1 MSSSGSPS
9 PVGEGAGGWGYD
21 MPKVLRLHNN
31 GSQQIQ
37 GWQKTAPIT
46 STEINTVTD
55 PTGSKARN
63 VAVSIPTPFARMHLM
78 EAAFDFVVREGQ
90 QNPNSVYHE
99 LVTHFWDL
107 LELLYNDHLYT
118 QAGRK
123 ITLRRWNAAAEVQR
137 MKADEGT
144 RLLGETL
151 QLFLQDERFRD
162 FADMYLVFY
171 ESAELGGGPRLLGG
185 TSPLTLLFTA
195 PGVPTLELE
204 RAQARGHYFDQQ
216 IVLLAD
222 RSAPFQA
229 FVYELFLAYPQLQR
243 REFAG
248 AVYAGLDRGRVNQ
261 MQLQG
266 EQSAQQFA
274 AKYPALTDIQGNLVG
289 VKNVPLPS
297 RADQSAVTSS
307 DLFIQPTRQ
316 IEGGRP
322 RPLVLRPNLTM
333 PGANYLN
340 GQPWDDRTPVP
351 YADALT
357 LENRVLPGK
366 GFKYPYLTVGDFLED
381 SLVELPYELNAAR
394 FHTGKVSFQYG
405 ADTQGRARFP
415 YLLPL
420 RQAFFA
426 YFTEQELAELLTFTI
441 DLNHVRVQLRV
452 PVQAGRF
459 ITFERSYYPNPQNPK
474 DAQGREILEKGRIVK
489 ANIGLGV
496 FPFYKHRTQPEYNDF
511 YKVMLVDADTA
522 PTMLS
527 RRYELAFFVDG
538 QAISEQ
544 GAARR
549 ATRFARTQKSV
560 ATAGSTYYEITGT
573 HFDLAELTCPPA
585 VLNGEPARG
594 LIVPRWREVDRGT
607 RRFTFAVDFGT
618 SNTHV
623 AYADGPAAHPRPL
636 TIGEADVQVEL
647 LNAPLPDPGY
657 SAFQRYR
664 QGPGQLFDVPLIQN
678 REFVPSIIG
687 TEQSVYEFPI
697 RTAVC
702 ETNTYANEPS
712 QVLSNINIGFSIN
725 TETSQPPQNR
735 FVTNLKWSA
744 ELDPQG
750 VARIG
755 AFFKEMLLLMRHK
768 AAQHG
773 GILEDTRVVWFAP
786 LSFDA
791 FLRNQFQQ
799 VWDEAFQQ
807 VFRTRRP
814 TQFISESV
822 APYYYLTATNQVVP
836 NRDENVINIDI
847 GGGTTDLLIF
857 ADQRPAYSTSFRF
870 AGDDL
875 WGDGYARVQG
885 APKQNG
891 LLRLGVQH
899 VESLPDSE
907 QNQEYKGYLRAA
919 LLNPDF
925 GSADVTSL
933 LFAYD
938 EQLRFSQSLS
948 LGKGRQLRVLFY
960 LHYAAIVYHVAQLVH
975 QLSLRPPRYLCFSG
989 KGSLYLRLLAGGSSL
1004 AAIERI
1010 TKAVFQG
1017 AIGQE
1022 LPGNFRVILADNPKE
1037 ATTNGG
1043 VLFEESS
1050 AGRADFDAVRPV
1062 KFTGANTGTDIEQ
1075 TRLKLPQV
1083 DAGLKQQVLDNVRQ
1097 FLHLVLAGDA
1107 VAPLMREVG
1116 VDVDRQ
1122 RVEELVL
1129 REIEDSLSLGLHQL
1143 DRQLSQ
1149 DETLPETLFFYPLKQ
1164 ALYNLSR
1171 ELQS

>member
-1 MSSSGSPS
+1 
-9 PVGEGAGGWGYD
+9 

-46 STEINTVTD
+46 STEINAVTD

-63 VAVSIPTPFARMHLM
+63 VAVSIPTPFARMHLF
-78 EAAFDFVVREGQ
+78 EAAFDFVAREGQ
-90 QNPNSVYHE
+90 RNPNSVYHE

-107 LELLYNDHLYT
+107 FELLYNYHLYT

-137 MKADEGT
+137 MRADEGT

-162 FADMYLVFY
+162 FSDMYLVFY
-171 ESAELGGGPRLLGG
+171 ESPELAGGPRLLGG
-185 TSPLTLLFTA
+185 TSPLTLFFTA
-195 PGVPTLELE
+195 PNTQPLELE
-204 RAQARGHYFDQQ
+204 RAQARGHYFDHN

-222 RSAPFQA
+222 RSPQFQE

-248 AVYAGLDRGRVNQ
+248 SVYAALDRSRINQ
-261 MQLQG
+261 MQMQG
-266 EQSAQQFA
+266 EHTAQQFA
-274 AKYPALTDIQGNLVG
+274 AKYPSLADIQGNPAG
-289 VKNVPLPS
+289 VKNVPLPG

-307 DLFIQPTRQ
+307 DLFIQPTRAAVSN
-316 IEGGRP
+316 GP

-340 GQPWDDRTPVP
+340 GQPWDDRTVVP
-351 YADALT
+351 YLDELA

-381 SLVELPYELNAAR
+381 ALVELPYELNTQR

-420 RQAFFA
+420 RQTFFE
-426 YFTEQELAELLTFTI
+426 YFTENELAELLTFTI
-441 DLNHVRVQLRV
+441 DLNHVRVQLRI

-496 FPFYKHRTQPEYNDF
+496 FPFYKHRSQPEYNDF
-511 YKVMLVDADTA
+511 YKVMLVDADNS
-522 PTMLS
+522 PTMVS
-527 RRYELAFFVDG
+527 RRYDLKFFVDG
-538 QAISEQ
+538 SGISEQ
-544 GAARR
+544 GASKR
-549 ATRFARTQKSV
+549 ATRFERTQKSV
-560 ATAGSTYYEITGT
+560 STAGSTYYEITGT
-573 HFDLAELTCPPA
+573 HFDLAELMCPPA

-623 AYADGPAAHPRPL
+623 AYADGPSAHPRPF
-636 TIGEADVQVEL
+636 TISEQDVQVEL
-647 LNAPLPDPGY
+647 LNAPLPDTGY
-657 SAFQRYR
+657 SAYQRYMR
-664 QGPGQLFDVPLIQN
+664 GPGQLFDVPLIQN

-687 TEQSVYEFPI
+687 EQQSVYEFPI

-712 QVLSNINIGFSIN
+712 KVLSNINIGFSIN
-725 TETSQPPQNR
+725 TETGQPPQNR

-750 VARIG
+750 VSRIA
-755 AFFKEMLLLMRHK
+755 AFFKEILLLMRHK
-768 AAQHG
+768 AALHG

-807 VFRTRRP
+807 VFHSRRN
-814 TQFISESV
+814 TQFVSESV

-836 NRDENVINIDI
+836 NRDENVVNIDI
-847 GGGTTDLLIF
+847 GGGTTDLLVF
-857 ADQRPAYSTSFRF
+857 ADQRPAFSSSFRF

-907 QNQEYKGYLRAA
+907 ENQEYKGYLRAA
-919 LLNPDF
+919 LQNPDF

-933 LFAYD
+933 LFTYD
-938 EQLRFSQSLS
+938 DKLRFSQSLG

-960 LHYAAIVYHVAQLVH
+960 LHYTAIIYHVAQLTQ
-975 QLSLRPPRYLCFSG
+975 QLNLKTPRYICFSG

-1004 AAIERI
+1004 TSIEKI
-1010 TKAVFQG
+1010 TKAVFKG
-1017 AIGQE
+1017 VTGQE
-1022 LPGNFRVILADNPKE
+1022 PPHNFRVILADNPKE

-1050 AGRADFDAVRPV
+1050 SSRADFDAVRTV
-1062 KFTGANTGTDIEQ
+1062 KLTGAEQSADIDEQ
-1075 TRLKLPQV
+1075 RLKLPQV
-1083 DAGLKQQVLDNVRQ
+1083 DADLKQHVLDNVRK
-1097 FLHLVLAGDA
+1097 FLKLVLEGDE

-1116 VDVDRQ
+1116 VDVDRK
-1122 RVEELVL
+1122 RVEDLLL
-1129 REIEDSLSLGLHQL
+1129 REIDDSLSLGLHQL

-1171 ELQS
+1171 ELQNPG

>member
-1 MSSSGSPS
+1 
-9 PVGEGAGGWGYD
+9 

-31 GSQQIQ
+31 GSQQVQ

-46 STEINTVTD
+46 STEIDTVTD
-55 PTGSKARN
+55 PTGGRAKN
-63 VAVSIPTPFARMHLM
+63 VAVSIPTPFARMHLF
-78 EAAFDFVVREGQ
+78 ETAFDFLAREGQ
-90 QNPNSVYHE
+90 RNPGSVYHE
-99 LVTHFWDL
+99 LVSHYWDL
-107 LELLYNDHLYT
+107 FEVLYNFNLYT

-123 ITLRRWNAAAEVQR
+123 ITLRRWNAETELRKMQS
-137 MKADEGT
+137 DEGT

-151 QLFLQDERFRD
+151 RLFLQDDRFRD
-162 FADMYLVFY
+162 FTDMYLVFY
-171 ESAELGGGPRLLGG
+171 ESPDLPGGPRLLGG

-195 PGVPTLELE
+195 PTVAPLDLE
-204 RAQARGHYFDQQ
+204 RAQARGHYFDNQ
-216 IVLLAD
+216 IVLLED
-222 RSAPFQA
+222 RSPAFRE
-229 FVYELFLAYPQLQR
+229 FVYEMFLAYPQLQR

-248 AVYAGLDRGRVNQ
+248 SVFASLDRSRINQ
-261 MQLQG
+261 MQMQG
-266 EQSAQQFA
+266 EHTAQRFA
-274 AKYPALTDIQGNLVG
+274 AKYPAITDFQGNLVS
-289 VKNVPLPS
+289 VKYVPLPG
-297 RADQSAVTSS
+297 RADQSAVMSS
-307 DLFIQPTRQ
+307 DLFIQPTR
-316 IEGGRP
+316 ESNTGRL

-333 PGANYLN
+333 QGANYLN

-351 YADALT
+351 YADELT

-381 SLVELPYELNAAR
+381 ALVELPYELNTQR
-394 FHTGKVSFQYG
+394 FHTGKVTFQYG

-420 RQAFFA
+420 KQSFFE
-426 YFTEQELAELLTFTI
+426 YFTEHDLAELVTFTI
-441 DLNHVRVQLRV
+441 DLNHVRVNVRV
-452 PVQAGRF
+452 PVQGGRF
-459 ITFERSYYPNPQNPK
+459 ITFERSYYQNPQNPK
-474 DAQGREILEKGRIVK
+474 DAQGREIPEKGRIVR

-496 FPFYKHRTQPEYNDF
+496 FPFYKMRAQPEYNDF
-511 YKVMLVDADTA
+511 YKVMLVDADNS
-522 PTMLS
+522 PTMLQ
-527 RRYELAFFVDG
+527 RRYDLTFFVGGERLTD
-538 QAISEQ
+538 Q

-549 ATRFARTQKSV
+549 ATKFERTQKSV

-585 VLNGEPARG
+585 TLGAEPARG
-594 LIVPRWREVDRGT
+594 LIVPRWKELDRGT

-623 AYADGPAAHPRPL
+623 AYADGPSAHPRPF
-636 TIGEADVQVEL
+636 TIGEGDLQVEL
-647 LNAPLPDPGY
+647 LNAPLPDTGY
-657 SAFQRYR
+657 SAFQRYMR
-664 QGPGQLFDVPLIQN
+664 GPGQLFDIPLIQN
-678 REFVPSIIG
+678 REFVPSIVG
-687 TEQSVYEFPI
+687 EQQSVYEFPI

-702 ETNTYANEPS
+702 ETNSYANEPS
-712 QVLSNINIGFSIN
+712 KVLSNINIGFSIN
-725 TETSQPPQNR
+725 TETNQPPQNR

-750 VARIG
+750 VNRIA
-755 AFFKEMLLLMRHK
+755 AFFKEILLLMKHK
-768 AAQHG
+768 AAQYG

-786 LSFDA
+786 LSFDM

-799 VWDEAFQQ
+799 VWDEAFQE
-807 VFRTRRP
+807 VFRARRP
-814 TQFISESV
+814 TQCISESV

-857 ADQRPAYSTSFRF
+857 AEQKPSFSSSFRF

-891 LLRLGVQH
+891 LLRLGVQY

-919 LLNPDF
+919 LQNPDF

-933 LFAYD
+933 LFTYNEA
-938 EQLRFSQSLS
+938 LRFTQSLG

-960 LHYAAIVYHVAQLVH
+960 LHYTAIIYHVAQLVQH
-975 QLSLRPPRYLCFSG
+975 LGLKTPRYLCFSG
-989 KGSLYLRLLAGGSSL
+989 KGSLYLRLLSGGSSL
-1004 AAIERI
+1004 AAIEKI
-1010 TKAVFQG
+1010 TKAVFR
-1017 AIGQE
+1017 AATGQE
-1022 LPGNFRVILADNPKE
+1022 PPQNFRVILADNPKE

-1043 VLFEESS
+1043 VLFEESATS
-1050 AGRADFDAVRPV
+1050 AADFDKIRTV
-1062 KFTGANTGTDIEQ
+1062 KLNGALEGADID
-1075 TRLKLPQV
+1075 TARLKIPQV
-1083 DAGLKQQVLDNVRQ
+1083 DAELKQSVIDNTRRFLEIVLDN
-1097 FLHLVLAGDA
+1097 DD

-1122 RVEELVL
+1122 KVKDFLL
-1129 REIEDSLSLGLHQL
+1129 REIEDSLNLGLHQIGRNL
-1143 DRQLSQ
+1143 GQG
-1149 DETLPETLFFYPLKQ
+1149 ETLPETLFFYPMKQ

-1171 ELQS
+1171 ELINPNS